1 MTAFFLRLEFAE
13 VVEDLGAGP
22 VLGGDEL
29 AAEDAARVDDVG
41 FWDLDGAVEVGDTGG
56 GVAQGEQIDVVV
68 EEELPVDGRV
78 FVLADGENGDLREA
92 ALESHEAGHLY
103 DAGRAPGGPE
113 VEDDDVAAEAGEVD
127 VLRAVGEGEEGCGCA
142 DARGVVAAIAG
153 GEGERAEGE
162 KKKSAAKSWS
172 GFAHVTLLLPII
184 RICERYGWRVGE
196 ERGGC
201 SVRGD
206 ADAAVGGRAGAE

>member
-1 MTAFFLRLEFAE
+1 MTAFFLRLELAE
-13 VVEDLGAGP
+13 VVEDLGTGP
-22 VLGGDEL
+22 VLGRDEL

-41 FWDLDGAVEVGDTGG
+41 FGNLDGAVEVGDAGG
-56 GVAQGEQIDVVV
+56 GVAQGEQVHVVV

-127 VLRAVGEGEEGCGCA
+127 VLRAVGEGEDGCGCA
-142 DARGVVAAIAG
+142 DARGVVSAVAG
-153 GEGERAEGE
+153 GQRERTEGE
-162 KKKSAAKSWS
+162 KKNCGSKSGS
-172 GFAHVTLLLPII
+172 GFAHARLLLSII

-201 SVRGD
+201 GVRGD